1 VVAILPTP
9 ILARI
14 GGRFDA
20 RWLATLSFAAF
31 GLSNFMCAGYT
42 TYSDFITS
50 RRRCWSRASP

>member
-42 TYSDFITS
+42 T
-50 RRRCWSRASP
+50 